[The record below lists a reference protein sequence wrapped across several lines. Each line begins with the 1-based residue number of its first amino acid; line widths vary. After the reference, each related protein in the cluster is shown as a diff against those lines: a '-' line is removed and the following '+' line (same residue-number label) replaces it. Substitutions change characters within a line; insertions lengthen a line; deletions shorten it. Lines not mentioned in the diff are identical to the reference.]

1 MLTGIRPIAA
11 GSLAPAFSA
20 SFRARARSSCRPRDV
35 RKDSMTSHTAVIADD
50 NAGMRLVARTLV
62 EEAGWTVVAEAVDGE
77 QAVRHALEH
86 RPALVLM
93 DYRMPGTDGLEATGR
108 ITAAWPQA
116 TVVVWTSTEDAATAE
131 RFFAAGASDYIV
143 KGDVARLRA
152 VLAPACAGRA
162 A

>member
-1 MLTGIRPIAA
+1 
-11 GSLAPAFSA
+11 
-20 SFRARARSSCRPRDV
+20 
-35 RKDSMTSHTAVIADD
+35 MTSHTAVIADD

-77 QAVRHALEH
+77 QAVQHALEH

-93 DYRMPGTDGLEATGR
+93 DYRMPGTDGLEATSR

-116 TVVVWTSTEDAATAE
+116 TVVASTSTEDAATAE

-143 KGDVARLRA
+143 KGDVARLQA